1 MKISLENG
9 VVLYVSHLA
18 DNGQRRSRRQAV
30 AEAAIRC
37 FGMNMG
43 GTLLDESLTA
53 VARFDATG
61 KRLAS

>member
-9 VVLYVSHLA
+9 VVLYVCHLNE
-18 DNGQRRSRRQAV
+18 NGQLKTRSEAI
-30 AEAAIRC
+30 AEAAVRC
-37 FGMNMG
+37 CGVNMG

>member
-18 DNGQRRSRRQAV
+18 DNGQRKSRRQAV

-43 GTLLDESLTA
+43 GLCSMS
-53 VARFDATG
+53 R
-61 KRLAS
+61 

>member
-9 VVLYVSHLA
+9 VVLYVCHLTE
-18 DNGQRRSRRQAV
+18 DGQRKTRRQTV